1 MAELVGLSE
10 SEVRVRRARGQGNNI
25 RLASSRS
32 YRDILTANLFDP
44 LNLLLVAIGA
54 VQISIGRWGDAAAG
68 VGIALFNVV
77 VAMIQE
83 VRAKRQLDRIALLT
97 RPKVA
102 VLRDRTEARIDPA
115 ELVQGDLVVVR
126 PGDQVVVDGVLA
138 SDDEIEVDESLLTGE
153 SNHVS
158 KHKGD
163 QLLSGSFCVTGQAMY
178 EATQVGEH
186 SYANRLTRQAR
197 QFHLARTPLQR
208 EIYLVLRWLSL
219 LVIFLGGVELLGGL
233 VSELP
238 LMRMVQGAAVIAGLI
253 PAGLISMVVVSYAM
267 GAVRMARGGA
277 LVQQANAIESLSHVT
292 VLCTDKTGTLTT
304 HQSVLDRLCP
314 LSLSEPEIKSLL
326 ADYAASVHAS
336 NPTTDALRAALPGT
350 VQPKVDEVPF
360 SSARK
365 WSALAFR
372 DGLSGVYVLGAAEM
386 LRDRLTLSAEAT
398 DRLREWEDAGRRVLV
413 FARNVDCFTLHD
425 FQPVG
430 LNSGE
435 PVLPPLQAIGLVAL
449 REELRPHVQ
458 ETLAAFQSQGI
469 ALKIISGD
477 NPNTVAALAKQ
488 AGFAQELR
496 GISGPEL
503 AAMDAA
509 AYAQA
514 ARDHNIFGRIAPEQ
528 KEKLVEAL
536 VQDGQYVAM
545 IGDGVN
551 DVLSLKKA
559 NVGIAMESGSS
570 ATRAVADMVLLGDS
584 FAALPHAFREGQRI
598 VAGMKDVLRLYLT
611 RILYMALLIIGV
623 SIVGLGFPF
632 LPKQSGLFVLL
643 TVGLPAFCLA
653 WWARPGPVTRKG
665 VLPQIAHFVFPAAIA
680 VFSFGL
686 FVYIGAFYASITS
699 LVQFDVTPEAIAGL
713 QKLGGIT
720 YDISTPSQFI
730 LEASQLVAQTS
741 LTAFLVFAGL
751 GLVVFAA
758 PPVEWFVG
766 GEELSG
772 DGRPALLA
780 AALLLV
786 FIAIDGSPPLRSVF
800 EMMALPPLWYTL
812 IAVVALACLLLL
824 RAAWRGRWLE
834 RFLEIEI

>member
-1 MAELVGLSE
+1 MAELVGLSS
-10 SEVRVRRARGQGNNI
+10 SEVQARRARGQGNNI
-25 RLASSRS
+25 RLESSRS
-32 YRDILTANLFDP
+32 YRDIFTSNLLDP
-44 LNLLLVAIGA
+44 LNLLLLALGA
-54 VQISIGRWGDAAAG
+54 VQISIGRWSDAAAG
-68 VGIALFNVV
+68 VGIMLFNVV
-77 VAMIQE
+77 VGMVQE

-102 VLRDRTEARIDPA
+102 VLREGTEARIDPA
-115 ELVQGDLVVVR
+115 ELVQGDLIVIR
-126 PGDQVVVDGVLA
+126 PGDQFMVDGVLA

-153 SNHVS
+153 SNHLV
-158 KHKGD
+158 KVKGD
-163 QLLSGSFCVTGQAMY
+163 QLLSGSFCVTGQAIY
-178 EATQVGEH
+178 EATHVGEN
-186 SYANRLTRQAR
+186 SYANQLTRQAR
-197 QFHLARTPLQR
+197 QFQLARTPLQR
-208 EIYLVLRWLSL
+208 EIYLVLRLLSL

-233 VSELP
+233 LSAVP
-238 LMRMVQGAAVIAGLI
+238 LMRMVQAAAVIAGLI

-277 LVQQANAIESLSHVT
+277 LVQQANAVESLSHVT
-292 VLCTDKTGTLTT
+292 VVCTDKTGTLTT
-304 HQSVLDRLCP
+304 NKSVLDQLCP
-314 LSLSEPEIKSLL
+314 IGISESEFKKL
-326 ADYAASVHAS
+326 AGDYAASVKTS
-336 NPTTDALRAALPGT
+336 NKTNDALRAALPGT
-350 VQPKVDEVPF
+350 VRPKVDEVPF

-365 WSALAFR
+365 WSALAFQ
-372 DGLSGVYVLGAAEM
+372 DGLRGVYVLGAPEM
-386 LRDRLTLSAEAT
+386 LRDRLNLPT
-398 DRLREWEDAGRRVLV
+398 DASEHLRTWENAGLRVLV
-413 FARNVDCFTLHD
+413 FARNVECFTLHD
-425 FQPVG
+425 G
-430 LNSGE
+430 RGE
-435 PVLPPLQAIGLVAL
+435 PALPSLELIGLVAL

-458 ETLAAFQSQGI
+458 ETLEAFQSQGI

-488 AGFAQELR
+488 AGLAQELR

-503 AAMDAA
+503 AAMDTAA
-509 AYAQA
+509 LAQA
-514 ARDHNIFGRIAPEQ
+514 ARDHNIFGRIAPDQ

-536 VQDGQYVAM
+536 VKDGQYVAM

-570 ATRAVADMVLLGDS
+570 AARAVADMVLLGDS
-584 FAALPHAFREGQRI
+584 FSALPHAFREGQRI

-623 SIVGLGFPF
+623 SIIGLGFPF

-643 TVGLPAFCLA
+643 TVGLPTFCLA
-653 WWARPGPVTRKG
+653 WWARPGPVARQG

-680 VFSFGL
+680 VFTFGL

-741 LTAFLVFAGL
+741 LTAFLVLVGL
-751 GLVVFAA
+751 GLVVFAS
-758 PPVEWFVG
+758 PPIAWFAG
-766 GEELSG
+766 GEELRA
-772 DGRPALLA
+772 DWRPTLLT

-786 FIAIDGSPPLRSVF
+786 FVATITVPPLQSAF
-800 EMMALPPLWYTL
+800 EIIALPPVWYAL